1 MVETIQTRRSA
12 MKMLPFAHR
21 LLAKAR
27 FIPLLF
33 VAVLCMGQM
42 NSLDIHNL
50 VQHSAEMTYR
60 DWQQA
65 PSFDFCEMDRSPEQT
80 RTYQVV
86 MVSGSPY
93 RRLVAVN
100 GEPLSK
106 NDNEAEARNF
116 DAMLQQRKNET
127 AEDHERR
134 IAKYE
139 SERRREEALIRE
151 FAQAM
156 TFKLTGTFRID
167 GYDSYAIRAV
177 PKSGYVPK
185 SRIATVLSG
194 MQGRLWIDQA
204 SSHWIKIESEVV
216 RSVMTAGF
224 VARIEPGTRV
234 EIEERPVAGSSD
246 TWLLSHLMIR
256 FRGRILLFFPASS
269 LRDETYFHYV
279 PSGKLL
285 PEDCQKPLVQ

>member
-1 MVETIQTRRSA
+1 MEEKIQTRRPVTR
-12 MKMLPFAHR
+12 MLPFAHP

-33 VAVLCMGQM
+33 VAASCAGQAS
-42 NSLDIHNL
+42 SLDIQNL
-50 VQHSAEMTYR
+50 VQQSAEMTYR
-60 DWQQA
+60 DWNKA
-65 PSFDFCEMDRSPEQT
+65 PSFDFCELDRSPEQT

-93 RRLVAVN
+93 RRLVSVN

-106 NDNEAEARNF
+106 NDNETESHNF
-116 DAMLQQRKNET
+116 NAMQQRRKNET
-127 AEDHERR
+127 AEERKRR

-139 SERRREEALIRE
+139 SERHREEALIRE

-156 TFKLTGTFRID
+156 AFQLTGTVKIH
-167 GYDSYAIRAV
+167 GYDSYAISTV
-177 PKSGYVPK
+177 PRSGYVPK

-194 MQGRLWIDQA
+194 MRGRLWIDQA
-204 SSHWIKIESEVV
+204 SSHWIRIESEIV
-216 RSVMTAGF
+216 RPVMTAGF
-224 VARIEPGTRV
+224 VARIERGTRV

-246 TWLLSHLMIR
+246 IWLLSHLIIR
-256 FRGRILLFFPASS
+256 FRGRILLFFPTAS
-269 LRDETYFHYV
+269 LRDETYFHYM
-279 PSGKLL
+279 PSGTLS